1 MAALSYGKRCL
12 KAVLENDIKKKKK
25 RLSPD
30 AEAQR
35 YCEAGLDKDGFEV
48 KYISDYKGFGVFSVA
63 EHAKGDFLLQY
74 AGEKITKNEAT
85 ERMKKSTENKFFFY
99 CYKGQDLCIDAEG
112 VSNSI
117 CHFVNDA
124 DKTANSVMK
133 LKVFHEK
140 EYLCLYAMKDIQP
153 GEEIQYNYGDKENLW
168 WRSKNLRMMT
178 VMILMM
184 IHLISG
190 RFRMSAQRKITFQIA
205 VLILY
210 NQRSYNNYALR
221 QRTSR

>member
-1 MAALSYGKRCL
+1 MFTSAT
-12 KAVLENDIKKKKK
+12 VWKK

-99 CYKGQDLCIDAEG
+99 CYKGQDLWTFCDGLGLTMFSTFYIPG
-112 VSNSI
+112 RYMYMLTYSG
-117 CHFVNDA
+117 
-124 DKTANSVMK
+124 
-133 LKVFHEK
+133 EK
-140 EYLCLYAMKDIQP
+140 E
-153 GEEIQYNYGDKENLW
+153 
-168 WRSKNLRMMT
+168 
-178 VMILMM
+178 
-184 IHLISG
+184 H
-190 RFRMSAQRKITFQIA
+190 
-205 VLILY
+205 
-210 NQRSYNNYALR
+210 
-221 QRTSR
+221 

>member
-1 MAALSYGKRCL
+1 
-12 KAVLENDIKKKKK
+12 KK

-112 VSNSI
+112 EQEFEDDD
-117 CHFVNDA
+117 CD
-124 DKTANSVMK
+124 
-133 LKVFHEK
+133 
-140 EYLCLYAMKDIQP
+140 DIDDDP
-153 GEEIQYNYGDKENLW
+153 FDI
-168 WRSKNLRMMT
+168 
-178 VMILMM
+178 
-184 IHLISG
+184 
-190 RFRMSAQRKITFQIA
+190 RKISDVSSEEDYISDSCSDSLQSEIIQQLCFKTKNFKQMDLEQREENTGEVFNEDDGVVKKECLSYSVSDI
-205 VLILY
+205 LI
-210 NQRSYNNYALR
+210 
-221 QRTSR
+221 